1 MPIIS
6 VRCYVLGASVPAVA
20 DFEGFVTSIVC
31 PQYEASTHLCR
42 LKESALSGGP
52 LSQLLQRVEEDTLD
66 RRGTRCDLL

>member
-20 DFEGFVTSIVC
+20 DFEGFVTSIIC
-31 PQYEASTHLCR
+31 PHYEASTHLCH
-42 LKESALSGGP
+42 LKEEAQSSGP
-52 LSQLLQRVEEDTLD
+52 LSQLVQRVEENTLD